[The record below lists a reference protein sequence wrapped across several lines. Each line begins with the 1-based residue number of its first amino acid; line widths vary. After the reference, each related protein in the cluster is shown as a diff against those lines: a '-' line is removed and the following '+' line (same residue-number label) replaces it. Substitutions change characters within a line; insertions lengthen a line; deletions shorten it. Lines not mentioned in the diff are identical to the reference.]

1 MSIIMTD
8 AELLRIREARDE
20 NSQLGR
26 LWRALKARTYKNTRE
41 DTLKQSSD
49 TQMWWHLSWERIRDA
64 ASVYKIEPDKELGAW
79 IYRRITEI
87 IHMPVDEWMG
97 PKFRKR
103 FDTPKSSLETAHT
116 VKAVAEAYCLC
127 PELFSDGEKK

>member
-8 AELLRIREARDE
+8 DELFRIREAREE
-20 NSQLGR
+20 NSQLGE

-87 IHMPVDEWMG
+87 IHMPVDSILESVVDFCFNG
-97 PKFRKR
+97 RGLRKY
-103 FDTPKSSLETAHT
+103 DLGNKE
-116 VKAVAEAYCLC
+116 
-127 PELFSDGEKK
+127 